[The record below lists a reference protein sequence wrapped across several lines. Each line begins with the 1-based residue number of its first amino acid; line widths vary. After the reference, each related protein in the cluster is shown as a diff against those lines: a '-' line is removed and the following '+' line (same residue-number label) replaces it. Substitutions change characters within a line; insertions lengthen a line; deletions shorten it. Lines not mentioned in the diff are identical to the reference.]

1 MHAAGCSAKK
11 AEKRATYERRRP
23 EKGTLYRIVAEHAE
37 TVFAEA
43 EDRSE
48 GGGYPKY
55 VKDEVRAFI
64 DCGLLQHGFARCAD
78 LEKAGWEKR
87 FAALVEK
94 RVLNAGRSAK

>member
-1 MHAAGCSAKK
+1 MHAAGCSAER

-23 EKGTLYRIVAEHAE
+23 EKSALYGIVAEHAE

-43 EDRSE
+43 EARSE

-64 DCGLLQHGFARCAD
+64 GCGLLQHGFARFACKSCG
-78 LEKAGWEKR
+78 LER
-87 FAALVEK
+87 LVAYSC
-94 RVLNAGRSAK
+94 RGRGICPS